1 MRKLFTALLATGGLA
16 LAGSAVPAGA
26 ATATPKA
33 ATVATVTSGLDNPRG
48 LAFLPNGTLAVAEAG
63 HGGDV
68 CINGGAVCIGTSS
81 QVSTINLANGTH
93 TPLVTGLFSMTLV
106 SEGANLGVG
115 GLSVQGG
122 RLLAIEGEYPQQF
135 ADVSCAGQPADCPQV
150 LATARATAGTL
161 AKVTP
166 SGHWHTIAGVG
177 AFDFQWTVDQA
188 IPGAELDSNP
198 YGLLGLPGRTLVADA
213 GSNTLV
219 SVAANGRITVLHRFP
234 NPVPAEPFPTD
245 GVPTCATLTPSG
257 QLYVAD
263 LSGRI
268 WRMTN
273 GGTVATQVLPASSG
287 LHFTGC
293 QADPAGNV
301 YFVSLFSGTPFPGPT
316 SGSILKLTP
325 AGAISTVVSGL
336 NFPNKLAIGSDGS
349 LYVSVNSVCPAT
361 PGPCGPATGSVVRI
375 SQ

>member
-1 MRKLFTALLATGGLA
+1 MRKIFTALLAAGGLA

-33 ATVATVTSGLDNPRG
+33 ATITTVTSGLDNPRG

-68 CINGGAVCIGTSS
+68 CINGGVVCIGTSS
-81 QVSTINLANGTH
+81 QVSRINLANGTH

-106 SEGANLGVG
+106 DEGANLGVG

-122 RLLAIEGEYPQQF
+122 RLLGIEGEYPQQF
-135 ADVSCAGQPADCPQV
+135 AGISCADQPADCPQV
-150 LATARATAGTL
+150 LATARAQAGTL

-177 AFDFQWTVDQA
+177 AFNYQWTVDQA

-198 YGLLGLPGRTLVADA
+198 YGLLGLPGRTYVADA

-219 SVAANGRITVLHRFP
+219 SVGANGRITVLHRFP
-234 NPVPAEPFPTD
+234 DPVPAEPFPTD

-263 LSGRI
+263 LAGRI

-273 GGTVATQVLPASSG
+273 GGRAATQVLPASSG

-293 QADPAGNV
+293 QADAAGNV

-336 NFPNKLAIGSDGS
+336 NFPNKLAIGPDGS

-361 PGPCGPATGSVVRI
+361 PGPCGPDTGSVIRI
-375 SQ
+375 SP